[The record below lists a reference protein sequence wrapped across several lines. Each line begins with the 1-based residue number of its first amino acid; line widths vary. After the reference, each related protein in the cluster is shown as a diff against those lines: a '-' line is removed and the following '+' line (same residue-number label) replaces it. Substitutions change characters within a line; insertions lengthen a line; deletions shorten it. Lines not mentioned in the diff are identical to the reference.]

1 MTVTLRIPAARL
13 AMWNRA
19 MRHVVEPGTFTV
31 FVGRSATDLRLRGA
45 VAVDAAA
52 DLTD

>member
-1 MTVTLRIPAARL
+1 
-13 AMWNRA
+13 

-31 FVGRSATDLRLRGA
+31 IVGRSATDLRLRGT
-45 VAVDAAA
+45 VAVDAAV